1 MGLSIADAVARL
13 AVMYFRRPGMVD
25 STAAKMR
32 LSRFRGLLEE
42 VRIMLEELWVGRSC
56 YGFKRNFMVYRE

>member
-42 VRIMLEELWVGRSC
+42 VRIMLEELWVGGSC
-56 YGFKRNFMVYRE
+56 